1 MTELRKSDFYF
12 DLPQELIAQDP
23 LSDRSSSRLLKL
35 NKETGEGG
43 VPWLLSET
51 LQRRVRA
58 VRFARRCLLAA
69 HWFQAYLTHD
79 VTLLTKPD
87 GSPQPLTVCPSPRDV
102 CDQRSGFESL
112 QLGLVAFQKPGSP
125 GASLRHSSAPRP

>member
-1 MTELRKSDFYF
+1 MCSA
-12 DLPQELIAQDP
+12 LPHPSGAW
-23 LSDRSSSRLLKL
+23 K
-35 NKETGEGG
+35 TGCAGSVPQVQAEGG
-43 VPWLLSET
+43 VPWLFSET

-58 VRFARRCLLAA
+58 VRFARRCLFAA

-112 QLGLVAFQKPGSP
+112 QLGLVAFQKPGSA